1 MPGAPT
7 RFTDVAP
14 VAALPAD
21 GLHRF
26 CTESHDV
33 LICAVGGDFYA
44 VENRCSHQARP
55 LHMGRLRGGALYCPV
70 HGAKFDPKTGAAGSP
85 PATTALATFATR
97 VVDGVLQVAL
107 PD

>member
-1 MPGAPT
+1 MSDIPT
-7 RFTDVAP
+7 EFINVAP
-14 VAALPAD
+14 VSELPAD

-26 CTESHDV
+26 RHEEHDV
-33 LICAVGGDFYA
+33 LVCAMAGAFYA

-70 HGAKFDPKTGAAGSP
+70 HGAKFDPVTGAAGSP
-85 PATTALATFATR
+85 PATTALVTFETR

-107 PD
+107 PA